1 MAPPAARMAANAM
14 NDAPDVERALLVHLR
29 RHAAPDAAHDLAHLL
44 RVLAT
49 ARAIAAEEGAHD
61 ACVLTAAA
69 LLHDLVALPKNHP
82 DRAQSSRLA
91 AAAATEV
98 LKGLGFPEA
107 RLGAVAHAIE
117 AHSFTANIEPRTPE
131 ARALQDADRLD
142 ALGAIGLARCFA
154 VSGALGRSLVEPEDP
169 LAEHRPL
176 DDGRWALDHVQ
187 VKLLRLPELMRTAAG
202 RRIGAERAAFVEAFM
217 RRMAAECEAGTGG
230 AR

>member
-1 MAPPAARMAANAM
+1 M
-14 NDAPDVERALLVHLR
+14 NDPADVERALVAHLR
-29 RHAAPDAAHDLAHLL
+29 QQAAPDSAHNLAHLL
-44 RVLAT
+44 RVLAM
-49 ARAIAAEEGAHD
+49 ARRIADEEGAHD

-91 AAAATEV
+91 AAAASDLLRT
-98 LKGLGFPEA
+98 LGLPDD
-107 RLGAVAHAIE
+107 RIGAVAHAIE
-117 AHSFTANIEPRTPE
+117 AHSFSAGIEPLTPE

-154 VSGALGRSLVEPEDP
+154 VSGALGRSLVDTDDP
-169 LAEHRPL
+169 LAERRPL
-176 DDGRWALDHVQ
+176 DDGRWALDHFQ
-187 VKLLRLPELMRTAAG
+187 VKLLRLPGLMRTAAG

-217 RRMAAECEAGTGG
+217 RRMAAECEAGPED

>member
-1 MAPPAARMAANAM
+1 MAANAM
-14 NDAPDVERALLVHLR
+14 NGAADIERALVAHLR
-29 RHAAPDAAHDLAHLL
+29 RQAAPDAAHDLAHIL
-44 RVLAT
+44 RVLKT
-49 ARAIAAEEGAHD
+49 ARRIAEEEGAHD
-61 ACVLTAAA
+61 PIVLTAAA

-91 AAAATEV
+91 AAAATE
-98 LKGLGFPEA
+98 LLQGLGFPEA

-117 AHSFTANIEPRTPE
+117 AHSFTAHIEPRTPE

-154 VSGALGRSLVEPEDP
+154 VSGALGRSLVDTEDP

-187 VKLLRLPELMRTAAG
+187 VKLLRLPGLMRTAAG

-217 RRMAAECEAGTGG
+217 RRMATECQAGTGDV
-230 AR
+230 R

>member
-1 MAPPAARMAANAM
+1 M
-14 NDAPDVERALLVHLR
+14 NDPADVERALVAHLR
-29 RHAAPDAAHDLAHLL
+29 QQAAPDSAHDLAHIL
-44 RVLAT
+44 RVLAM
-49 ARAIAAEEGAHD
+49 ARRIADEEGAHD

-69 LLHDLVALPKNHP
+69 LFHDLVALPKNHP

-91 AAAATEV
+91 AAAASDLLRT
-98 LKGLGFPEA
+98 LGFPDD
-107 RLGAVAHAIE
+107 RIGAVAHAIE
-117 AHSFTANIEPRTPE
+117 AHSFSAGIEPLTPE

-154 VSGALGRSLVEPEDP
+154 VSGALGRSLVDAEDP

-176 DDGRWALDHVQ
+176 DDGRWALDHFQ
-187 VKLLRLPELMRTAAG
+187 VKLLRLPDLMRTAAG

-217 RRMAAECEAGTGG
+217 RRMAAECRTGTGE

>member
-1 MAPPAARMAANAM
+1 MPLPPPSCWGIM
-14 NDAPDVERALLVHLR
+14 NDPAEIERALIAHLR
-29 RHAAPDAAHDLAHLL
+29 QQAAPDAAHDLAHLL

-49 ARAIAAEEGAHD
+49 ARAIAAEEGSHTPI
-61 ACVLTAAA
+61 VLTAAA

-117 AHSFTANIEPRTPE
+117 AHSFSANIEPRTPE

-154 VSGALGRSLVEPEDP
+154 VSGALGRSLVDPEDP
-169 LAEHRPL
+169 LAERRPL
-176 DDGRWALDHVQ
+176 DDGRWALDHFQ
-187 VKLLRLPELMRTAAG
+187 VKLLRLPGLMRTAAG

-217 RRMAAECEAGTGG
+217 RRMAAECEAGPED

>member
-1 MAPPAARMAANAM
+1 MPLPPPSCWGIM
-14 NDAPDVERALLVHLR
+14 NDPAEIERALIAHLR
-29 RHAAPDAAHDLAHLL
+29 QQAAPDAAHDLAHLL
-44 RVLAT
+44 RVLAM
-49 ARAIAAEEGAHD
+49 ARRIADEEGAHD
-61 ACVLTAAA
+61 SCVLTAAA

-91 AAAATEV
+91 AIAAGDLLRTLA
-98 LKGLGFPEA
+98 FPDN
-107 RLGAVAHAIE
+107 RIGAVAHAIE
-117 AHSFTANIEPRTPE
+117 AHSFSAGIEPLTPE

-154 VSGALGRSLVEPEDP
+154 VSGALGRSLVDTEDP

-176 DDGRWALDHVQ
+176 DDGRWALDHFQ
-187 VKLLRLPELMRTAAG
+187 VKLLRLPGLMRTAAG

-217 RRMAAECEAGTGG
+217 RRMAAECEAGPED

>member
-1 MAPPAARMAANAM
+1 MAANAM
-14 NDAPDVERALLVHLR
+14 NDPADIERALIAHLR
-29 RHAAPDAAHDLAHLL
+29 RQAAPDAAHDLAHLL
-44 RVLAT
+44 RVLKT
-49 ARAIAAEEGAHD
+49 ARRIAEEEGAHD
-61 ACVLTAAA
+61 PIVLTAAA

-91 AAAATEV
+91 AAAATE
-98 LKGLGFPEA
+98 LLQGLGFPEA

-117 AHSFTANIEPRTPE
+117 AHSFSAGIDPLTPE

-154 VSGALGRSLVEPEDP
+154 VSGALGRSLVDTEDP

-187 VKLLRLPELMRTAAG
+187 VKLLRLPALMRTAAG

-217 RRMAAECEAGTGG
+217 RRMAAECRAGTGE